1 MAPTNRTPARG
12 RGRRSRTLFA
22 FASSSTDNTPLA
34 DHQPYAVIWLRSRF
48 GLTSLWAD
56 LIASAA
62 GLGGGA

>member
-34 DHQPYAVIWLRSRF
+34 DHQPYAVISRF
-48 GLTSLWAD
+48 GLTSLRAT
-56 LIASAA
+56 LIV
-62 GLGGGA
+62 GRDR